1 MKSNARVYQNLPSII
16 ADELREA
23 ILRGEIKAGQRL
35 KQEEIA
41 QRFESS
47 LIPVREA
54 LRSLE
59 KEGLV
64 TFYPNKGAIV
74 SQLSS
79 EEVRQIFETRII
91 LEQGALALSIPNL
104 TETDIEEAMTYI
116 ELLDTVS
123 AGKELSNYNK
133 DFHNILYRHCN
144 NKYLLDMIDSLH
156 RNVERY
162 MRPYLLNEY
171 NNELSQTYHRKIV
184 SAAKAKQ
191 INKAKDYLETHMEMA
206 MCDLI
211 NALDKNKEE

>member
-1 MKSNARVYQNLPSII
+1 MKNNGRVYQNLPAII
-16 ADELREA
+16 VEELREA
-23 ILRGEIKAGQRL
+23 IFRGEIKAGQRL

-59 KEGLV
+59 TEGLV

-91 LEQGALALSIPNL
+91 LEQGALGLSIPKL
-104 TETDIEEAMTYI
+104 TETDIEEAVKYI
-116 ELLDTVS
+116 ALLDAATT
-123 AGKELSNYNK
+123 GKELSNYNK
-133 DFHNILYRHCN
+133 ELHNLLYRHCN
-144 NKYLLDMIDSLH
+144 NKHLLNMIDGLH
-156 RNVERY
+156 HNVERY
-162 MRPYLLNEY
+162 MRPYLLNEH
-171 NNELSQTYHRKIV
+171 NNELSQEYHRKIV

-191 INKAKDYLETHMEMA
+191 IQKAKEYLETHMEMA
-206 MCDLI
+206 MSDLI